1 MRMGPWYF
9 FFVAIFLSQISSAA
23 EASPRD
29 DMLSGISRCASIT
42 DERMF
47 LDCAYGAA
55 EPVRAELG
63 LPPASPAQ
71 IRLVPPAVASATAPP
86 PPVATSKQS
95 GGFFATILGNGKVE
109 IPLMPMASYSFN
121 RGGFFTVTLKDGEV
135 WRQVDGDER
144 FAQWRKPASSYMVIV
159 RSGALG
165 SSNLQVQGEAYFYKV
180 ERER

>member
-9 FFVAIFLSQISSAA
+9 SLVAIFLSQISSAA

-29 DMLSGISRCASIT
+29 EMLSGISRCASIT

-47 LDCAYGAA
+47 LDCVYGAA

-63 LPPASPAQ
+63 LPPAPPAQ
-71 IRLVPPAVASATAPP
+71 IRLVPPAAASATAPP
-86 PPVATSKQS
+86 PPVATPKQS
-95 GGFFATILGNGKVE
+95 GGFFATILGSGKVE
-109 IPLMPMASYSFN
+109 TPLMPRASYSFN
-121 RGGFFTVTLKDGEV
+121 RPGFSTVTLKDGEV
-135 WRQVDGDER
+135 WRQIDGDER